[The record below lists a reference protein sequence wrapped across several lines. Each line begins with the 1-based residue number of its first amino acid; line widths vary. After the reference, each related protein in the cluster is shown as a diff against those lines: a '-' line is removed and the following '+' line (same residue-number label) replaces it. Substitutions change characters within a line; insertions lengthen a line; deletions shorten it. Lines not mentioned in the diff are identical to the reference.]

1 MRVKKKVIIKLEFND
16 SERQIFDRLLI
27 DLADQDTRFF
37 QNLTRYNEKTS
48 RIIKDFVKELERLN
62 DE

>member
-1 MRVKKKVIIKLEFND
+1 MRVKKKVMIKLEFND

>member
-27 DLADQDTRFF
+27 DLADQDTGFF

-48 RIIKDFVKELERLN
+48 RIMKDFVKELERLN